1 MNPKQLKKAL
11 VRKQMKA
18 RMRSLRFDE
27 RLLEVNEA
35 KTVLAIF
42 GSMAAAWE
50 NLKPDEINSILNQ
63 TGDYEA
69 ITEKWMNA
77 ANKPFSKDIKIIL
90 EEVKEIALSVVVN
103 IGEFI
108 NKTEASIEEIAETL
122 AFEIKRRLEGEGIY
136 V

>member
-18 RMRSLRFDE
+18 RMQSLRFDE

-63 TGDYEA
+63 TGDHEV

-90 EEVKEIALSVVVN
+90 EEVKEIAERKL
-103 IGEFI
+103 
-108 NKTEASIEEIAETL
+108 AE
-122 AFEIKRRLEGEGIY
+122 
-136 V
+136 